1 MHKWKPKGVKVK
13 YREAQTLKPLVP
25 NYIQHIRTKYRCCE
39 EPASIYIP
47 IPPIDHNINTKSMI
61 EILENASKSECLLR
75 KPSIK
80 LGLISNLLQM
90 GRESAKKN
98 KIEKYSIRKGSVD
111 SNIRLA
117 HAKNKFKKE
126 IKSTMNGRLGNI
138 EGDYKVNLIQEM
150 EAKAKLKNIFSS
162 TLTKTH
168 FTPKVRKPYQ
178 GRTSCVL
185 TKLTKGRDLAQDEI
199 RGFMSSHHRNTMS
212 KKVRFKCE
220 NIKEDFDFYLRL
232 INSRRLSSP
241 KKFLREQVIFRNNK
255 GFFTSRAN
263 SNYESNANDYVLTSQ
278 KLDEVVI

>member
-1 MHKWKPKGVKVK
+1 MK
-13 YREAQTLKPLVP
+13 YREAQSLKPLVP
-25 NYIQHIRTKYRCCE
+25 NYIQHIRTKYKCCE
-39 EPASIYIP
+39 EPTSLYLP

-61 EILENASKSECLLR
+61 EILENASKTETLLR

-90 GRESAKKN
+90 GRECAKKN
-98 KIEKYSIRKGSVD
+98 KIEKYSARKGSVD
-111 SNIRLA
+111 SNIKHA
-117 HAKNKFKKE
+117 HAENRFKKE

-150 EAKAKLKNIFSS
+150 EAKAKMKNIFSS

-178 GRTSCVL
+178 GRASCTL
-185 TKLTKGRDLAQDEI
+185 NKFSKGRDVAQEEI
-199 RGFMSSHHRNTMS
+199 RGFMASHHRNTMS
-212 KKVRFKCE
+212 KKVRFKSE

-232 INSRRLSSP
+232 IDSRRISSP

-263 SNYESNANDYVLTSQ
+263 PNYESSGDCALNSHR
-278 KLDEVVI
+278 LDEVII